1 MREILSGPS
10 NAASDG
16 ARPGKRIP
24 ALTLAF
30 LVIIGAAAV
39 WFGGRSRTLPV
50 RGAAPIRS
58 LAVLPLIDLSPD
70 QRQEYFAEAMTE
82 ELTTRLAKL
91 GNWRVTSRT
100 SVMSYRGT
108 EKRVPEIATELGVD
122 AVVEG
127 SVIRDGSRV
136 KITAQL
142 IDGKSDRHIWAD
154 SYERELAGVLA
165 IQNDVAR
172 AIAREVDVRLT
183 PEGNARLL
191 AATRSV
197 LPAVYYV
204 YVRGRHAWDKRGEAD
219 PHEAIRFF
227 QESIDADP
235 TYAPAYAGMADCYG
249 QLGYAVMVS
258 SRRCLSSCAC
268 GGQESART

>member
-1 MREILSGPS
+1 MRDEPLDFREGEHTIPPRLGAVVRRCLEKSSDRRFQSAKDLAFALREILSGPS

-127 SVIRDGSRV
+127 
-136 KITAQL
+136 
-142 IDGKSDRHIWAD
+142 
-154 SYERELAGVLA
+154 
-165 IQNDVAR
+165 
-172 AIAREVDVRLT
+172 
-183 PEGNARLL
+183 
-191 AATRSV
+191 
-197 LPAVYYV
+197 
-204 YVRGRHAWDKRGEAD
+204 
-219 PHEAIRFF
+219 
-227 QESIDADP
+227 
-235 TYAPAYAGMADCYG
+235 
-249 QLGYAVMVS
+249 
-258 SRRCLSSCAC
+258 LSSATAH
-268 GGQESART
+268 G